1 MENVKNI
8 QYKELEAFLA
18 ELFEKAGMY
27 TEDAKWH
34 AKSLISANLR
44 GIDSHGVLRAPNYV
58 DRIKCNAINPK
69 PNITKTQLAPAV
81 TLVDGDDAAGCV
93 AAKAAMEQAIENAK
107 QFGVGVAGVMN
118 SNHFGTAAQYAQMA
132 VDAGMIGIAVT
143 NVPTLISAPGAKAKV
158 VGNNPIAIGIPTYED
173 YPFMLDMSL
182 SVVAEG
188 KLRFAAAK
196 RTKIPFGW
204 AADPDGNP
212 TDDPE
217 TALKGFLL
225 PVGGFK
231 GLGLAY
237 AMDILSG
244 LLTGGVFADKIKSMY
259 RNPTEPGKTGHMMI
273 VINAGAF
280 IDKDAMHK
288 RMQEYHEYLESVP
301 VAEGAM
307 KLCFPGEIEHNCEK
321 KRREEGIP
329 VPLTTLEKLEEL
341 KGEFGIEAVI

>member
-1 MENVKNI
+1 MENVKYI
-8 QYKELEAFLA
+8 KSEVLKEFLA

-34 AKSLISANLR
+34 AQSLTAANLR

-58 DRIKCNAINPK
+58 NRIKCNAINPK
-69 PNITKTQLAPAV
+69 PEIKKTQLAKAV

-93 AAKAAMEQAIENAK
+93 AAKVAMEQAIKNAEEC
-107 QFGVGVAGVMN
+107 GVGIAGVMN

-132 VDAGMIGIAVT
+132 VDAGMIGIAIT

-158 VGNNPIAIGIPTYED
+158 VGNNPVAIGIPTYQD

-196 RTKIPFGW
+196 GSKIPLGW

-237 AMDILSG
+237 AFDIMSG
-244 LLTGGVFADKIKSMY
+244 LITSGVFADKIKSMY
-259 RNPTEPGKTGHMMI
+259 RNLEEPGKTGHMMLA
-273 VINAGAF
+273 INVGAF
-280 IDKDAMHK
+280 IDSETMKQ
-288 RMQEYHEYLESVP
+288 RMKEYHDYLESVP
-301 VAEGAM
+301 VAEGAS
-307 KLCFPGEIEHNCEK
+307 KLCFPGEVEYRCEK

-329 VPLTTLEKLEEL
+329 VPVTTIEL
-341 KGEFGIEAVI
+341 LNGLKVEYDMKTSL